1 MLCAENGEERPSW
14 LQWAFCWERRGE
26 ISEPNT
32 DRELV
37 EGNLYCV
44 LTGGG
49 WAQQAGAGGLVSEG
63 L

>member
-1 MLCAENGEERPSW
+1 M
-14 LQWAFCWERRGE
+14 
-26 ISEPNT
+26 SEPNT

-49 WAQQAGAGGLVSEG
+49 LGTAGRGWGAG
-63 L
+63 